1 MAEKPI
7 DLVIDDTHIAG
18 GAAVVDQDP
27 DVAVGIS
34 LPLTHSPRGY
44 FHQEYLTVKQV
55 KHNIRNLL
63 LTMKGERVMQPQL
76 GTDIYSILF
85 EQDDGT
91 LGIRVKESIQ
101 EAFKIWLPFVRIENL
116 NVVSADDS
124 SPGTPNDGVETHRNV
139 FHIEITFSL
148 QNDPTMLEHIS
159 LRLTG
164 PEI

>member
-7 DLVIDDTHIAG
+7 DLIIDDTHIAG
-18 GAAVVDQDP
+18 GAAVVDQNP

-34 LPLTHSPRGY
+34 LPLTHANTGY
-44 FHQEYLTVKQV
+44 FHQEYLTIKQV

-63 LTMKGERVMQPQL
+63 LTMKGERVMQPLL

-91 LGIRVKESIQ
+91 LGARVQESVQ
-101 EAFKIWLPFVRIENL
+101 EAFKVWLPFVRIENL
-116 NVVSADDS
+116 NIASE
-124 SPGTPNDGVETHRNV
+124 TEQKDGLQTHRNV
-139 FHIEITFSL
+139 FHIAITFSL
-148 QNDPTMLEHIS
+148 QNDPTMLENIT